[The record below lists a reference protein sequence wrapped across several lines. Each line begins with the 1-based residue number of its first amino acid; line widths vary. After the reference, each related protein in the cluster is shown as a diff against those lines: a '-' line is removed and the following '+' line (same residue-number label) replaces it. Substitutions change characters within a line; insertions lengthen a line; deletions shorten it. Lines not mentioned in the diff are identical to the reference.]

1 MGMSAT
7 GDDGRTVHRRAVF
20 FISGFDPKG
29 AAYYH
34 RTYRTEAPRQ
44 GATNGWHYEVGPR
57 EKRAEL
63 VQGWTVNASPSQ
75 QGPGQAEAV
84 SVDMEFLVWD
94 DIVRSQWPKR
104 WWGVLVGSVSAYW
117 SAISSGLALVRV
129 WSQSRRTLLALAYPA
144 IFWLLTS
151 LLAVGGGIWL
161 ARVSGWAW
169 GAGLAAGV
177 IAVAFRIE
185 QELHTSWLLRIYR
198 FADRWARGH
207 LPALDQRLDD
217 MARRVAHRLM
227 HGNGEGQLDDEVLVV
242 GYSVGSMLAADVL
255 ARVGKLCEG
264 SVGAM
269 ERLSVLTLA
278 QCMPLLGLMPA
289 ANGYRQVLASA
300 RAAGATW
307 VDVSA
312 PTDWGSFAL
321 IDPFA
326 ICLGRDGVERRQ
338 AFVSPRFHLLF
349 RPADYQL
356 LKNDKRRLHLQYLR
370 SAPLAGGYDYFQI
383 TAGPRTLWGIAL
395 QWKNQT

>member
-1 MGMSAT
+1 MNTPERSPAV
-7 GDDGRTVHRRAVF
+7 RRRAVF

-57 EKRAEL
+57 EKRAEQ
-63 VQGWTVNASPSQ
+63 VQGWTVKAYPSAQ
-75 QGPGQAEAV
+75 SHAHDGFV

-94 DIVRSQWPKR
+94 DIVRGQWPKG
-104 WWGVLVGSVSAYW
+104 WWGVLVGSVLAYW

-151 LLAVGGGIWL
+151 VLAVGGGIWL
-161 ARVSGWAW
+161 GHEWGWVW
-169 GAGLAAGV
+169 GAVLAGV
-177 IAVAFRIE
+177 VMASAFRIE
-185 QELHTSWLLRIYR
+185 QRLHTSWLLRIYR
-198 FADRWARGH
+198 FADRWARGR
-207 LPALDQRLDD
+207 LPVLDQRLDA
-217 MARRVAHRLM
+217 MAQRVAHRLL
-227 HGNGEGQLDDEVLVV
+227 HGESNGELDDEVLVV

-255 ARVGKLCEG
+255 ARVGKICEG
-264 SVGAM
+264 SVGTM

-289 ANGYRQVLASA
+289 ANGYRQVLAKA
-300 RAAGATW
+300 RATGATW

-312 PTDWGSFAL
+312 PSDWGSFAL

-326 ICLGRDGVERRQ
+326 ICVGTDNVERRQ
-338 AFVSPRFHLLF
+338 AFVSPRFHTLF
-349 RPADYQL
+349 NPVEYQL
-356 LKNDKRRLHLQYLR
+356 LRSDKRRLHLQYLR

-383 TAGPRTLWGIAL
+383 TAGPHSLWQTAL
-395 QWKNQT
+395 QWKSQS